1 MKENRKRRGCGEER
15 GEKEREGTKEWRG
28 GDGKK
33 RGESASP
40 CIPLDGTSASS
51 PATSFWLS
59 ARATPALQRRIR
71 WGEEF
76 RIESGFKQARRASTI
91 TKR

>member
-1 MKENRKRRGCGEER
+1 MERKGVKRSVKARKGGVE
-15 GEKEREGTKEWRG
+15 

-51 PATSFWLS
+51 RATSFWLS